1 MSNHPEMLID
11 ELQQQLKVMQG
22 AFCDKAEEVDE
33 LVELVSGL
41 ALCLFGQS
49 NGNTRQQVKDDAAR
63 LLKIYGGTTD
73 EQDRAVYP
81 LAQVA
86 YRAVSEVRP

>member
-33 LVELVSGL
+33 LVDLVSGL

-73 EQDRAVYP
+73 EQDRAIYP

>member
-11 ELQQQLKVMQG
+11 ELQQQLKVMRS

-33 LVELVSGL
+33 LVELASGL
-41 ALCLFGQS
+41 AWCLFG
-49 NGNTRQQVKDDAAR
+49 NPDAKTMWLVKEDAAR

-73 EQDRAVYP
+73 EKDRAIYP
-81 LAQVA
+81 RAQAA
-86 YRAVSEVRP
+86 YRVVLEAQE

>member
-33 LVELVSGL
+33 LVDLVSGL

>member
-49 NGNTRQQVKDDAAR
+49 NGHTRQQVKDDAAR

-73 EQDRAVYP
+73 EKDRAVYP

-86 YRAVSEVRP
+86 YRVVSEVRP

>member
-41 ALCLFGQS
+41 TLCLFGQS
-49 NGNTRQQVKDDAAR
+49 NGMTMQQVKDDAVR

-86 YRAVSEVRP
+86 YRVASEVRP